1 MGTYSPPPASFEP
14 EAIHMILGFQ
24 LAPGKT
30 REDFA
35 GFKKVDAPWLVSN
48 RGSNPATIWTER
60 DGDWVFD
67 AFEEVIF
74 ASLDD
79 FNRAYAGND
88 ELNTAAEGLFDDK
101 VLVVIVE
108 EEVINSINP

>member
-1 MGTYSPPPASFEP
+1 
-14 EAIHMILGFQ
+14 MILGFQ

-30 REDFA
+30 RDDFA